1 MNYSKFE
8 DRISSWIE
16 NDLSLKER
24 KEFEAFLAENPQ
36 YQSKVDEVRHAIST
50 MRESESLKVSKE
62 FDENLNQ
69 KLQNL
74 NIGQEHSTSKEI
86 FGFSRQNFAYL
97 ALSLGAIVFLL
108 FQLPGNAFSEDIITN
123 SNSMSEENSKSIP
136 VANDSLD
143 TEDKPDNSYDVN
155 GTFVGN
161 DEQ

>member
-1 MNYSKFE
+1 MDYNKFE

-36 YQSKVDEVRHAIST
+36 YQSKVDEVRHVIST

-62 FDENLNQ
+62 FDKNLNQ

-74 NIGQEHSTSKEI
+74 NIGEEHSTSKEI

-123 SNSMSEENSKSIP
+123 SNSMSEENSESIP

-143 TEDKPDNSYDVN
+143 TKDKPDNSYDVN

>member
-1 MNYSKFE
+1 MDYNKFE

-36 YQSKVDEVRHAIST
+36 YQSKVDEVRHIIST

-62 FDENLNQ
+62 FDKNLNQ

-74 NIGQEHSTSKEI
+74 NIEEEYSPSKEI
-86 FGFSRQNFAYL
+86 FGFSRQNFSYL
-97 ALSLGAIVFLL
+97 ALSLGAIIFLL

-123 SNSMSEENSKSIP
+123 SNSMSEENSESIP

-143 TEDKPDNSYDVN
+143 TKDKPDNSYDVN

>member
-1 MNYSKFE
+1 MDYNKFE

-36 YQSKVDEVRHAIST
+36 YQSKVDEVRHIIST

-108 FQLPGNAFSEDIITN
+108 FQLPGNSFSEDIITN

-143 TEDKPDNSYDVN
+143 TKDKPDNSYDVN

-161 DEQ
+161 EEQ

>member
-1 MNYSKFE
+1 MDYNKFE

-16 NDLSLKER
+16 GDLDLKDR
-24 KEFEAFLAENPQ
+24 KEFEAFLAENPE
-36 YQSKVDEVRHAIST
+36 YQSKVDEVRNIISR
-50 MRESESLKVSKE
+50 MRESDSLKLSEE
-62 FDENLNQ
+62 FDK
-69 KLQNL
+69 KLAEKIDSINVGVTDEKS
-74 NIGQEHSTSKEI
+74 NDI

-123 SNSMSEENSKSIP
+123 SNSMSEKNIESIP
-136 VANDSLD
+136 VVNDSLD
-143 TEDKPDNSYDVN
+143 TEDKPDNSYDIN

>member
-1 MNYSKFE
+1 MDYNKFE

-24 KEFEAFLAENPQ
+24 KEFEAFLDENPQ
-36 YQSKVDEVRHAIST
+36 YQSKVDEVRHVISI
-50 MRESESLKVSKE
+50 MREPESLKVSKE

-136 VANDSLD
+136 VVNDSLD

>member
-1 MNYSKFE
+1 
-8 DRISSWIE
+8 
-16 NDLSLKER
+16 
-24 KEFEAFLAENPQ
+24 
-36 YQSKVDEVRHAIST
+36 

-74 NIGQEHSTSKEI
+74 NIGQEHSTSKGKF

-123 SNSMSEENSKSIP
+123 SNSMSEEN
-136 VANDSLD
+136 
-143 TEDKPDNSYDVN
+143 
-155 GTFVGN
+155 
-161 DEQ
+161 

>member
-1 MNYSKFE
+1 MDYSKFE
-8 DRISSWIE
+8 DRISNWIE

-36 YQSKVDEVRHAIST
+36 YQSKVDEVRHIIST

-74 NIGQEHSTSKEI
+74 NIGQEHSTSKGI

-136 VANDSLD
+136 VVNDSLD
-143 TEDKPDNSYDVN
+143 TEDKPDNSYNVN

>member
-1 MNYSKFE
+1 MDYNKFE

-36 YQSKVDEVRHAIST
+36 YQSKVDEVRHVIST

-62 FDENLNQ
+62 FDKNLNQ

-74 NIGQEHSTSKEI
+74 NIEEEHSPSKEI
-86 FGFSRQNFAYL
+86 FGFSRQNFSYL
-97 ALSLGAIVFLL
+97 ALSLGAIIFLL

>member
-1 MNYSKFE
+1 MDYNKFE

-36 YQSKVDEVRHAIST
+36 YQSKVDEVRHIIST

-62 FDENLNQ
+62 FDKNLNQ

-74 NIGQEHSTSKEI
+74 NIEEEHSPSKEI
-86 FGFSRQNFAYL
+86 FGFSRQNFSYL
-97 ALSLGAIVFLL
+97 ALSLGAIIFLL

-123 SNSMSEENSKSIP
+123 SNSMSEENSESIP

-143 TEDKPDNSYDVN
+143 TKDKPDNSYDVN

-161 DEQ
+161 EEQ

>member
-1 MNYSKFE
+1 MDYNKFE

-36 YQSKVDEVRHAIST
+36 YQSKVDEVRHVIST
-50 MRESESLKVSKE
+50 MKKSESLKVSKE
-62 FDENLNQ
+62 FDKNLNQ

-74 NIGQEHSTSKEI
+74 NIGEEHSTSKEI

-123 SNSMSEENSKSIP
+123 SNSMSEENSESIP

-143 TEDKPDNSYDVN
+143 TKDKPDNSYDVN

>member
-1 MNYSKFE
+1 
-8 DRISSWIE
+8 
-16 NDLSLKER
+16 
-24 KEFEAFLAENPQ
+24 
-36 YQSKVDEVRHAIST
+36 

-62 FDENLNQ
+62 FDKNLNQ

-74 NIGQEHSTSKEI
+74 NIGEEHSTSKEI

-123 SNSMSEENSKSIP
+123 SNSMSEENSESIP

-143 TEDKPDNSYDVN
+143 TKDKPDNSYDVN

>member
-1 MNYSKFE
+1 MDYSKFE
-8 DRISSWIE
+8 DRISNWIE

-36 YQSKVDEVRHAIST
+36 YQSKVDEVRHIIST

-136 VANDSLD
+136 VVNDSLD

>member
-24 KEFEAFLAENPQ
+24 KEFEAFLDENPQ
-36 YQSKVDEVRHAIST
+36 YQSKVDEVRHVISI
-50 MRESESLKVSKE
+50 MREPESLKVSKE

-136 VANDSLD
+136 VVNDSLD

>member
-1 MNYSKFE
+1 MDYSKFE
-8 DRISSWIE
+8 DRISNWIE

-36 YQSKVDEVRHAIST
+36 YQSKVNEVRHVIST

-136 VANDSLD
+136 VVNDSLD

>member
-161 DEQ
+161 EEQ

>member
-1 MNYSKFE
+1 MDYNKFE

-36 YQSKVDEVRHAIST
+36 YQSKVDEVRHVIST

-62 FDENLNQ
+62 FDKNLNQ

-74 NIGQEHSTSKEI
+74 NIEEEHSPSKEI
-86 FGFSRQNFAYL
+86 FGFSRQNFSYL
-97 ALSLGAIVFLL
+97 ALSLGAIIFLL

-123 SNSMSEENSKSIP
+123 SNSMSEENSESIP

-143 TEDKPDNSYDVN
+143 TKDKPDNSYDVN

-161 DEQ
+161 EEQ

>member
-1 MNYSKFE
+1 MDYNKFE
-8 DRISSWIE
+8 DRISNWIE
-16 NDLSLKER
+16 NDLSLKDR

-36 YQSKVDEVRHAIST
+36 HQSKVDEVRHVIST
-50 MRESESLKVSKE
+50 MRKSESLKVSKE
-62 FDENLNQ
+62 FDKNLNQ

-74 NIGQEHSTSKEI
+74 NIGEEHSTSKEI

-123 SNSMSEENSKSIP
+123 SNSISEENSESIP

-143 TEDKPDNSYDVN
+143 TKDKPDNSYDVN

>member
-1 MNYSKFE
+1 MDYNKFE

-36 YQSKVDEVRHAIST
+36 Y
-50 MRESESLKVSKE
+50 
-62 FDENLNQ
+62 
-69 KLQNL
+69 
-74 NIGQEHSTSKEI
+74 
-86 FGFSRQNFAYL
+86 
-97 ALSLGAIVFLL
+97 VFLL

-123 SNSMSEENSKSIP
+123 SNSMSEKNIESIP
-136 VANDSLD
+136 VVNDSLD
-143 TEDKPDNSYDVN
+143 TEDKPDNSYDIN

>member
-1 MNYSKFE
+1 MDYNKFE

-36 YQSKVDEVRHAIST
+36 YQSKVDEVRHVIST

-74 NIGQEHSTSKEI
+74 NIGQEHSSSKEI

-123 SNSMSEENSKSIP
+123 SNSMSEENLESVP
-136 VANDSLD
+136 VVNDSLD

>member
-1 MNYSKFE
+1 MDYNKFE

-24 KEFEAFLAENPQ
+24 KEFEVFLAENPQ
-36 YQSKVDEVRHAIST
+36 YQSKVDEVRHVIST

-62 FDENLNQ
+62 FDKNLNQ

-74 NIGQEHSTSKEI
+74 NIEEEHSPSKEI
-86 FGFSRQNFAYL
+86 FGFSRQNFSYL
-97 ALSLGAIVFLL
+97 ALSLGAIIFLL

-123 SNSMSEENSKSIP
+123 SNSMSEENSESIP

-143 TEDKPDNSYDVN
+143 TKDKPDNSYDVN

>member
-1 MNYSKFE
+1 MDYNKFE

-36 YQSKVDEVRHAIST
+36 YQSKVDEVRHVIST

-62 FDENLNQ
+62 FDKNLNQ

-74 NIGQEHSTSKEI
+74 NIGEEHSTSKEI

-97 ALSLGAIVFLL
+97 ALSLGTIVFLL

-123 SNSMSEENSKSIP
+123 SNSMSEENSESIP

-143 TEDKPDNSYDVN
+143 TKDKPDNSYDVN

>member
-1 MNYSKFE
+1 MDYNKFE

-36 YQSKVDEVRHAIST
+36 YQSKVDEVRHIIST

-62 FDENLNQ
+62 FDKNLNQ

-74 NIGQEHSTSKEI
+74 NIGEEHSTSKEI

-97 ALSLGAIVFLL
+97 ALSLGAIIFLL

-123 SNSMSEENSKSIP
+123 SNSMSEENSESIP

-143 TEDKPDNSYDVN
+143 TKDKPDNSYDVN

>member
-1 MNYSKFE
+1 MDYSKFE
-8 DRISSWIE
+8 DRISNWIE
-16 NDLSLKER
+16 NDLGLKER

-36 YQSKVDEVRHAIST
+36 YQSKVNEVRHVIST

-74 NIGQEHSTSKEI
+74 NIGQEHSTSKGI

>member
-1 MNYSKFE
+1 MDYSKFE
-8 DRISSWIE
+8 DRISNWIE

-36 YQSKVDEVRHAIST
+36 YQSKVDEVRHIIST

-136 VANDSLD
+136 VVNDSLD
-143 TEDKPDNSYDVN
+143 TEDKPDNSYNVN

>member
-1 MNYSKFE
+1 MDYNKFE

-36 YQSKVDEVRHAIST
+36 YQSKVDEVRHVIST

-62 FDENLNQ
+62 FDKNLNQ

-74 NIGQEHSTSKEI
+74 NIEEEHSPSKEI
-86 FGFSRQNFAYL
+86 FGFSRQNFSYL
-97 ALSLGAIVFLL
+97 ALSLGAIIFLL

-136 VANDSLD
+136 VVNDSLD

>member
-1 MNYSKFE
+1 
-8 DRISSWIE
+8 
-16 NDLSLKER
+16 
-24 KEFEAFLAENPQ
+24 
-36 YQSKVDEVRHAIST
+36 

-74 NIGQEHSTSKEI
+74 NIGQEHSTSKGI

-108 FQLPGNAFSEDIITN
+108 FQLPGNSFSEDIITN

-136 VANDSLD
+136 VVNDSLD

>member
-1 MNYSKFE
+1 MDYNKFE

-36 YQSKVDEVRHAIST
+36 YQSKVDEVRHVIST
-50 MRESESLKVSKE
+50 MKESESLKVSKE
-62 FDENLNQ
+62 FDKNLNQ

-74 NIGQEHSTSKEI
+74 NIEEEHSPSKEI

-123 SNSMSEENSKSIP
+123 SNSMSEENSESIP

-143 TEDKPDNSYDVN
+143 TKDKPDNSYDVN

>member
-1 MNYSKFE
+1 MDYNKFE

-36 YQSKVDEVRHAIST
+36 YQSKVDEVRHIIST

-74 NIGQEHSTSKEI
+74 NIGQEYSSSKEI

-123 SNSMSEENSKSIP
+123 SNSMSEKNIESIP
-136 VANDSLD
+136 VVNDSLD
-143 TEDKPDNSYDVN
+143 TEDKPDNSYDIN

>member
-1 MNYSKFE
+1 MDYNKFE

-36 YQSKVDEVRHAIST
+36 YQSKVDEVRHIIST

-62 FDENLNQ
+62 FDKNLNQ

-74 NIGQEHSTSKEI
+74 NIEEEHSPSKEI
-86 FGFSRQNFAYL
+86 FGFSRQNFSYL
-97 ALSLGAIVFLL
+97 ALSLGAIIFLL

-123 SNSMSEENSKSIP
+123 SNSMSEENSESIP

-143 TEDKPDNSYDVN
+143 TKDKPDNSYDVN

>member
-1 MNYSKFE
+1 MDYNKFE

-36 YQSKVDEVRHAIST
+36 YQSKVDEVRHVIST

-62 FDENLNQ
+62 FDKNLNQ

-74 NIGQEHSTSKEI
+74 NIGEEHSTSKEI

-97 ALSLGAIVFLL
+97 ALSLGTIVFLL

-123 SNSMSEENSKSIP
+123 SNSMSEENSESIP

-143 TEDKPDNSYDVN
+143 TKDKPDNSYDVN

-161 DEQ
+161 EEQ

>member
-1 MNYSKFE
+1 MDYNKFE

-36 YQSKVDEVRHAIST
+36 YQSKVDEVHHVIST

-74 NIGQEHSTSKEI
+74 NIGQEHSSSKEI

-123 SNSMSEENSKSIP
+123 SNSMSEENIESIP
-136 VANDSLD
+136 VVNDSLD
-143 TEDKPDNSYDVN
+143 TEDKPDNSYDIN

>member
-1 MNYSKFE
+1 MDYNKFE

-36 YQSKVDEVRHAIST
+36 YQSKVDEVRHIIST

-62 FDENLNQ
+62 FDKNLNQ

-74 NIGQEHSTSKEI
+74 NIKEEHSTSKGV
-86 FGFSRQNFAYL
+86 FGFSGQNFAYL
-97 ALSLGAIVFLL
+97 ALSLGAIIFLL

-123 SNSMSEENSKSIP
+123 SNSMSEENSESIP

-143 TEDKPDNSYDVN
+143 TKDKLDNSYDVN

>member
-1 MNYSKFE
+1 MDYNKFE

-24 KEFEAFLAENPQ
+24 KEFEAFLDENPQ
-36 YQSKVDEVRHAIST
+36 YQSKVDEVRHVIST
-50 MRESESLKVSKE
+50 MREPESLKVSKE

-74 NIGQEHSTSKEI
+74 NIGQEHSTSKGI

-136 VANDSLD
+136 VVNDSLD

>member
-36 YQSKVDEVRHAIST
+36 YQSKVDEVRHVIST

-108 FQLPGNAFSEDIITN
+108 FQLPGNKFSKDIVTN